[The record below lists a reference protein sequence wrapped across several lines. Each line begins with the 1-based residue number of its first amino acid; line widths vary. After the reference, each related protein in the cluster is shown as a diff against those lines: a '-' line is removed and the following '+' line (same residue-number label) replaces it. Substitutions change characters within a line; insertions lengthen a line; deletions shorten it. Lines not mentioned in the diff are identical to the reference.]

1 MSDNN
6 TPPPTFNHQES
17 LYGSFASI
25 DDIAQ
30 AVIEGRINPDEWT
43 VAQLTKMQINLNIW
57 TQIQNDRRKTE
68 DEAISRFT
76 QEILRRQLES
86 LSTNPNRNM
95 HATYRADLS
104 VNMQTASSWSA
115 NSTVEFSAPDDYS
128 QANES
133 AYDADLSQIV
143 TEEEEIKIV
152 EETTRWSEHQ
162 TSPQEWSPLA
172 ESSPRDYEEN
182 DYFKD

>member
-6 TPPPTFNHQES
+6 TPPPSFNHQES

-86 LSTNPNRNM
+86 LSTNSSRNM

-115 NSTVEFSAPDDYS
+115 NSMVEVSTPDDFS

-143 TEEEEIKIV
+143 TEEEEIKFV
-152 EETTRWSEHQ
+152 EETTRWSETQ
-162 TSPQEWSPLA
+162 SSPQQWSPLA